1 VTGPTGSSGSTGPTG
16 PAGAAASGEPWIALA
31 ILDDHPILLS
41 ALTEWI
47 HRSGSDIRV
56 VATASSW
63 TALLAHP
70 RFPTDVVL
78 LDIDLGDDLDLAMK
92 IRTITAAGAATIII
106 STHSQPEIVA
116 RALEAGALGYLVKS
130 ERTEVILEAIR
141 AAARRERFLTPQTR
155 ALLGGGGA
163 DLLTARERRIVGL
176 FVEGLSLKQV
186 ATELGIT
193 QDAARSS
200 LRNARAKY
208 RDAGVGVSTKIALR
222 RQAMRDGIIGR
233 EP

>member
-1 VTGPTGSSGSTGPTG
+1 VRPTPRRRTGLRGSPSPSSTITR
-16 PAGAAASGEPWIALA
+16 SC
-31 ILDDHPILLS
+31 S
-41 ALTEWI
+41 A
-47 HRSGSDIRV
+47 
-56 VATASSW
+56 
-63 TALLAHP
+63 P
-70 RFPTDVVL
+70 FPTDVVL

-92 IRTITAAGAATIII
+92 IRTITASGAATIII
-106 STHSQPEIVA
+106 STHSQPETVA
-116 RALEAGALGYLVKS
+116 GALEAGARGYLVKS

-141 AAARRERFLTPQTR
+141 TAARGECFLTPQTR

-163 DLLTARERRIVGL
+163 GPLTARERRIVGL

-208 RDAGVGVSTKIALR
+208 RAEGVGVSTKIALR
-222 RQAMRDGIIGR
+222 RQALRDGIIGR
-233 EP
+233 TP

>member
-1 VTGPTGSSGSTGPTG
+1 MTTTATEET
-16 PAGAAASGEPWIALA
+16 PAIALA

-41 ALTEWI
+41 ALSEWI
-47 HRSGSDIRV
+47 NRSGSDIRV

-63 TALLAHP
+63 TGLLAHP

-92 IRTITAAGAATIII
+92 IRTIIASGAAPIII
-106 STHSQPEIVA
+106 STHSQAETIA
-116 RALEAGALGYLVKS
+116 RALAAGARGYLVKS

-141 AAARRERFLTPQTR
+141 TAARGECFLTPQTR
-155 ALLGGGGA
+155 ALLGGGIGTGP
-163 DLLTARERRIVGL
+163 LSPRERRIVGL

-193 QDAARSS
+193 QDAARSA

-208 RDAGVGVSTKIALR
+208 RADGVSAGTKIALR
-222 RQAMRDGIIGR
+222 RQALRDGIIGR
-233 EP
+233 TP

>member
-1 VTGPTGSSGSTGPTG
+1 MSAPDGTIGTPGV
-16 PAGAAASGEPWIALA
+16 AAEAPGIALA

-47 HRSGSDIRV
+47 NRSGSDIRV

-92 IRTITAAGAATIII
+92 IRTITAAGAAPIII
-106 STHSQPEIVA
+106 STHSQAETVA
-116 RALEAGALGYLVKS
+116 GALEAGALGYLVKS

-141 AAARRERFLTPQTR
+141 SAARGECFLTPQTR

-163 DLLTARERRIVGL
+163 GPLTARERRIVGL

-208 RDAGVGVSTKIALR
+208 RAEGVGVSTKIALR

-233 EP
+233 AP